1 MRCCGNCFWSF
12 SPEDEEELRREYHGE
27 DYDMDESA
35 PKAGNC
41 SIGCIHNKDY
51 YCPSHSYNEYSN
63 WYQYYLSLNIDKYV
77 SIDLYD
83 LIEKSWCDDTSNVAI
98 PLLYP
103 NSIGQCD
110 VTSLL
115 IKELLGGK
123 IMKCC
128 SVRGDHYYNLINGE
142 IIDLTS
148 DQYDVGEEPLYVE
161 SIEESPILDEELL
174 ERYKLFLTNFKNN
187 LNEYSFEKITND
199 ERILRHKPFLSKLC
213 TYSTFEIDEYYV
225 ENNIEYIQFDFS
237 AQNTGNIFKYSH
249 NLDTDEY
256 FMEDQLVFTYF
267 GPEKIPLEIVK
278 SAFEV
283 ARDNKESIKLLKKIR
298 NINSHK

>member
-12 SPEDEEELRREYHGE
+12 SSEDEEELRREYHGD
-27 DYDMDESA
+27 DYDMDA
-35 PKAGNC
+35 NTPKAGDC
-41 SIGCIHNKDY
+41 SIGCVHNKDY
-51 YCPSHSYNEYSN
+51 YCPSHTYNEYSVD
-63 WYQYYLSLNIDKYV
+63 YQEYLSYDISDYV
-77 SIDLYD
+77 SIDLYN
-83 LIEKSWCDDTSNVAI
+83 LIRLSWSEDTSNCE
-98 PLLYP
+98 LLWP
-103 NSIGQCD
+103 ISIGQCE

-123 IMKCC
+123 IMKCQ
-128 SVRGDHYYNLINGE
+128 SVRENHYYNLINNK

-148 DQYDVGEEPLYVE
+148 DQYDLGEEPLYGE

-225 ENNIEYIQFDFS
+225 EGNIEYIQFDFS
-237 AQNTGNIFKYSH
+237 AQNTGNIFKYKH

-256 FMEDQLVFTYF
+256 FMEDQLVFSYF
-267 GPEKIPLEIVK
+267 GPEEIPLEIVK

-283 ARDNKESIKLLKKIR
+283 ARDNMENIKLLNKIKR
-298 NINSHK
+298 INSH

>member
-12 SPEDEEELRREYHGE
+12 SSEDEEELRREYHGD
-27 DYDMDESA
+27 DYDMDA
-35 PKAGNC
+35 NTPKAGDC
-41 SIGCIHNKDY
+41 SIGCVHNKDY
-51 YCPSHSYNEYSN
+51 YCPSHTYNEYSVD
-63 WYQYYLSLNIDKYV
+63 YQEYLSYDISDYV
-77 SIDLYD
+77 SIDLYN
-83 LIEKSWCDDTSNVAI
+83 LIKKSWSEETSNCD
-98 PLLYP
+98 LLWP
-103 NSIGQCD
+103 RSVGQCE

-123 IMKCC
+123 IMKCQ
-128 SVRGDHYYNLINGE
+128 SVRENHYYNLINNK

-148 DQYDVGEEPLYVE
+148 DQYDLGEEPLYGE

-225 ENNIEYIQFDFS
+225 EGNIEYIQFDFS
-237 AQNTGNIFKYSH
+237 AQNTGNIFKYKH

-256 FMEDQLVFTYF
+256 FMEDQLVFSYF
-267 GPEKIPLEIVK
+267 GPEEIPLEIVK

-283 ARDNKESIKLLKKIR
+283 ARDNMENIKLLNKIKR
-298 NINSHK
+298 INSH

>member
-1 MRCCGNCFWSF
+1 MRCCGNCEWSF
-12 SPEDEEELRREYHGE
+12 SPLEEDELRREYHGE
-27 DYDMDESA
+27 DYDMDA
-35 PKAGNC
+35 NTIKAGDC
-41 SIGCIHNKDY
+41 ALGCVHNKDY
-51 YCPSHSYNEYSN
+51 YCPSHTYNEYSED
-63 WYQYYLSLNIDKYV
+63 YLEYLGLDINDYI
-77 SIDLYD
+77 SIDLYN
-83 LIEKSWCDDTSNVAI
+83 LIRLSWLEDTSNCE
-98 PLLYP
+98 LLWP
-103 NSIGQCD
+103 ISIGQCE

-123 IMKCC
+123 IMKCQ
-128 SVRGDHYYNLINGE
+128 SVRGNHYYNLINNK

-148 DQYDVGEEPLYVE
+148 DQYDLGEEPLYVE

-174 ERYKLFLTNFKNN
+174 ERYKLFVSNFKNN

-225 ENNIEYIQFDFS
+225 EGNIEYIQFDFS
-237 AQNTGNIFKYSH
+237 AQNTGNIFKYRH

-267 GPEKIPLEIVK
+267 GQEEIPLEIVK

-283 ARDNKESIKLLKKIR
+283 ARDNKENIKLLKKTR
-298 NINSHK
+298 YINSH